1 MITLPYIDR
10 DYVSVFN
17 SIKEIFK
24 TLEPRVE
31 IDFEQANVET
41 IITKI
46 LASCVDSLSYNQD
59 ANILEAFPSTARDAR
74 AIFDLLSIVGY
85 TPKTARCC
93 KVFLTLWNP
102 SFLGTKTYMPFS
114 RISIDGRTFYS
125 PDEFS
130 CTEGVTTETEWYQ
143 GTLISPDIRENQNE
157 FESDNFIDKYYP
169 NLNTSTIKQNLYNLP
184 PNHINI
190 DSRTLRIYTPDGRKL
205 KYVEN
210 PYLTNITSSSY
221 SLLPTVNSTGYSIIF
236 SEDVSNGVVADNL
249 YYFYVISEGY
259 NIVNNAI
266 PNFSFLDTPT
276 PNFSYNYSIELSKE
290 PETANEARKNIVYEF
305 GWRDTPKAIV
315 TKYDAERAIL
325 QNTSFIA
332 AVDVRDGNDYSK
344 CNPDLLDVQVFVKV
358 NEEAEQRLTKN
369 TAIGY
374 QNRILSHINKFKMLP
389 LSYQVHID
397 NIQTTE
403 NENVTQMYYWYPD
416 ITIYL
421 KKQVDS
427 KEASSILA
435 EVYNALFERYKYE
448 NVDFNEVP
456 KTVDIIETVQNA
468 SDIILYLDIDGI
480 VYLDS
485 QGKEVNKELI
495 TCSYTEIVPIQTN
508 KKYNI
513 TLNTLNG
520 KRNIQ
525 YHTVK
530 IVDMNNNVIGF
541 DNGDGAIVSQTGYL
555 NNVGTI
561 DYETGELN
569 FDLALQ
575 AVGSQIYVYYKQET
589 PTYCKFTNNG
599 PQSIKISLE
608 SIKTNNS
615 TI

>member
-1 MITLPYIDR
+1 MLTLPYLDR
-10 DYVSVFN
+10 DYVSAFN

-24 TLEPRVE
+24 TLEPKVE

-74 AIFDLLSIVGY
+74 SIFDLLSIVGY

-102 SFLGTKTYMPFS
+102 SFLGTKTYQPFS
-114 RISIDGRTFYS
+114 RISIDGRVFYT

-130 CTEGVTTETEWYQ
+130 CTQGVTTNTEWYQ
-143 GTLISPDIRENQNE
+143 GTLISPDVRENQNE
-157 FESDNFIDKYYP
+157 FPNDNFINKYYP
-169 NLNTSTIKQNLYNLP
+169 NLGVNTIKQNLYNLP

-190 DSRTLRIYTPDGRKL
+190 DSRTLRVYTSEGRKL

-210 PYLTNITSSSY
+210 PYLTYITPASY

-266 PNFSFLDTPT
+266 PNFNTLDDPA
-276 PNFSYNYSIELSKE
+276 PNFSYNYNLELSKKS
-290 PETANEARKNIVYEF
+290 ETASEARKNIVYEF
-305 GWRDTPKAIV
+305 GWRDTPKAII
-315 TKYDAERAIL
+315 TKYDAERAVL
-325 QNTSFIA
+325 QNTSFVA
-332 AVDVRDGNDYSK
+332 AVDVRDGNDYSF
-344 CNPDLLDVQVFVKV
+344 CNPDLMDVQIFVKL
-358 NEEAEQRLTKN
+358 NEEAEQRLSKG

-374 QNRILSHINKFKMLP
+374 KNRILSHLNKFKMLP
-389 LSYQVHID
+389 LSYEVHID
-397 NIQTTE
+397 NVQTVE
-403 NENVTQMYYWYPD
+403 NEKVTEMYYWYPNV
-416 ITIYL
+416 TIYL

-435 EVYNALFERYKYE
+435 EVYNALFERYKYD
-448 NVDFNEVP
+448 NVDFNEIP
-456 KTVDIIETVQNA
+456 RTVDIIETIQNA
-468 SDIILYLDIDGI
+468 SDVILYLDIDGV
-480 VYLDS
+480 VYVDEN
-485 QGKEVNKELI
+485 GKKVDKELI
-495 TCSYTEIVPIQTN
+495 TCSYTEILTVTSNPD
-508 KKYNI
+508 YNI

-520 KRNIQ
+520 TRNIQ

-530 IVDMNNNVIGF
+530 IIDMNNNIIGF

-555 NNVGTI
+555 GEVGSI
-561 DYETGELN
+561 NYETGELS
-569 FDLALQ
+569 FKLGIQ
-575 AVGSQIYVYYKQET
+575 AVGSEIYISYKQET

-599 PQSIKISLE
+599 PQNIRIALE
-608 SIKTNNS
+608 SIKATNS
-615 TI
+615 TV